1 MFLLM
6 EHGVEHNI
14 WDGRFGLLPHKSQFT
29 HPHERLPS
37 SLHGR
42 AQCLSRKTH
51 DIKALIE
58 NAMGSKF
65 IFMWVNRLRNL
76 AAHLLPKWGDSHSFF
91 SFFKSSESSSKFF
104 WPSALK
110 EALSYFCL
118 VFCLL
123 LWFLLRAT
131 SLCSYFFFVRLRFS
145 NKKKDPWC
153 RDRSYG
159 RLKISICRGLS
170 CDFVFV
176 FLFLNKDWR
185 KL

>member
-91 SFFKSSESSSKFF
+91 SFFKSNESSSKFF

-118 VFCLL
+118 VFFLL

-145 NKKKDPWC
+145 KWKKRKKKKKKNPTML
-153 RDRSYG
+153 R
-159 RLKISICRGLS
+159 
-170 CDFVFV
+170 
-176 FLFLNKDWR
+176 
-185 KL
+185 